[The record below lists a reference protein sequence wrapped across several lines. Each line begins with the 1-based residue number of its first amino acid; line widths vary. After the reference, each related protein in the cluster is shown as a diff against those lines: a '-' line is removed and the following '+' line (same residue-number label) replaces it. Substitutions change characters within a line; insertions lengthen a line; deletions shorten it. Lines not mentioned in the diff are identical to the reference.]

1 MAFWDGYRWIRP
13 SREAPSDKPDRVRN
27 LLATIPMI
35 ALIPALLVV
44 ALLVQAAGPYLTGP
58 GSVAPGA
65 SVPIAGHLFPPNAR
79 VQLTWDGS
87 STSMPTARADKS
99 GSFSTLL
106 TVPISTPVGTHTIRA
121 SSLKGSRTSRA
132 TAMASLQVTVAI
144 PGAGATPTPVP
155 TAKPTA
161 TPTAAPTATPR
172 PTPTPTP
179 RPTPTPMATPTP
191 PSTSPIRHVIIV
203 WLENHEYGSVTASS
217 MPYYYGLLHTY
228 GQATSYYAVTHPS
241 LPNYL
246 AVWSGSTQGVTDDN
260 IHNLSAVSLSNQLTA
275 AGLSWRAYMQDYPGT
290 GCFTGSSNTG
300 GTDGPGVSGTYVRK
314 HNPPMSFTYVSG
326 SATQCANVQPL
337 ARFDP
342 SVNVAFVPK
351 PVQRR
356 SRLLPHHGGQLPE
369 GLPAE
374 RVQRAR
380 LGAHRAL
387 RVVRR
392 GINQYQRWRA
402 RNDARGTARPV
413 WLHLGDGPQPL
424 RNAPDSRGHLWAWL
438 PCEQLHG
445 RAAERVHAVGP

>member
-13 SREAPSDKPDRVRN
+13 SREGPSDKPDRVRN

-144 PGAGATPTPVP
+144 PGSGATPTPVP

-161 TPTAAPTATPR
+161 TPTADPTATPR

-179 RPTPTPMATPTP
+179 RPTPTPVATPTP

-326 SATQCANVQPL
+326 SATQCGNVQPL

-342 SVNVAFVPK
+342 SVNVAFVSPN
-351 PVQRR
+351 
-356 SRLLPHHGGQLPE
+356 LC
-369 GLPAE
+369 
-374 RVQRAR
+374 
-380 LGAHRAL
+380 
-387 RVVRR
+387 
-392 GINQYQRWRA
+392 
-402 RNDARGTARPV
+402 NDAHDCSLTTADNFLKGFLPSV
-413 WLHLGDGPQPL
+413 F
-424 RNAPDSRGHLWAWL
+424 NAPDWAHTALFVSFDEGSTNTNGGGHVTMLVARPGL
-438 PCEQLHG
+438 SGFTSATVHNHYGMLRTVEDTFGLGCLANSCT
-445 RAAERVHAVGP
+445 AAPLSEFMP